1 MNRRDFV
8 RLGISL
14 LGTTFLSSITGCSS
28 DVEDLVSSN
37 LNFAKKTTLLGESDP
52 IKKIIIDFLE
62 QDEMICYDNYPKL
75 FLRDRRI
82 FVINDYEFIREEK
95 VLERKK
101 IDYYIKLNVLA
112 VLNSAF
118 KIPSFKN
125 KITGVK
131 KVDEN
136 QYDFLTDYPGQT
148 LNLNIAPQMYRNVF
162 VPIRIDRTESM
173 LAFDKLYRLP
183 CFMHVKT
190 FKNFTN
196 KQLSIWQ

>member
-1 MNRRDFV
+1 MNRREFV
-8 RLGISL
+8 RLGIGL
-14 LGTTFLSSITGCSS
+14 LGTTLLSSITGCSN
-28 DVEDLVSSN
+28 DIEDLVSNNSN
-37 LNFAKKTTLLGESDP
+37 FTKKTTLSGESDP
-52 IKKIIIDFLE
+52 IKKIITDFLE
-62 QDEMICYDNYPKL
+62 QDEIICYDNYPKL

-82 FVINDYEFIREEK
+82 FVINNYEFITDEE

-118 KIPSFKN
+118 KIPSFEN

-148 LNLNIAPQMYRNVF
+148 LNLKIAPQMGRSVF
-162 VPIRIDRTESM
+162 VPIKINKTEST
-173 LAFDKLYRLP
+173 LVFDRSYRLP
-183 CFMHVKT
+183 CFMNVKT

-196 KQLSIWQ
+196 KQLLIWQ